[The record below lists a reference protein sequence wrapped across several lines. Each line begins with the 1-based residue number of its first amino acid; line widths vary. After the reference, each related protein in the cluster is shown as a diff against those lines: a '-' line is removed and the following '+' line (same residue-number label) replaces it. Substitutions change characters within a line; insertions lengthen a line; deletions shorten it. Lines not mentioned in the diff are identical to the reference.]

1 MIFWARQ
8 SPLEICVS
16 TERFAPYS
24 ATNIRYM
31 PRAKRPGLAADI
43 VRDGTVVAKIL
54 IPDDEPGVEH
64 DFTTVAG
71 RYYFDRHLATLPADF
86 FEESLMD
93 DDTVRACFLIDLVDA
108 TLDEGMNDLRERWV
122 SPKHRGRL

>member
-1 MIFWARQ
+1 M
-8 SPLEICVS
+8 S

-31 PRAKRPGLAADI
+31 ARAKRPGLAADI
-43 VRDGTVVAKIL
+43 VRDGSVVAHIV

-64 DFTTVAG
+64 EFTTVAA
-71 RYYFDRHLATLPADF
+71 RYYFDRFLANLPPDF

-108 TLDEGMNDLRERWV
+108 TLDQRMDDLRQRWQ

>member
-1 MIFWARQ
+1 M
-8 SPLEICVS
+8 P

-31 PRAKRPGLAADI
+31 SRAKRPGLAADI
-43 VRDGTVVAKIL
+43 VRDGQVVAHIV

-64 DFTTVAG
+64 DFTTVAAS
-71 RYYFDRHLATLPADF
+71 YYFDRHLASLPATF
-86 FEESLMD
+86 FDETLMD

-108 TLDEGMNDLRERWV
+108 TLDESMDDVRRRWV
-122 SPKHRGRL
+122 SPKHRGRM

>member
-8 SPLEICVS
+8 PPLEIRVS
-16 TERFAPYS
+16 IDRFAPYS

-31 PRAKRPGLAADI
+31 SRAKRPGLAADI
-43 VRDGTVVAKIL
+43 VRDGAVVAHIV

-71 RYYFDRHLATLPADF
+71 RYYFDQHLAGLPSDF
-86 FEESLMD
+86 FDESLVD

-108 TLDEGMNDLRERWV
+108 TLDEGMNDLRQRWT
-122 SPKHRGRL
+122 SPKHRGRV

>member
-1 MIFWARQ
+1 
-8 SPLEICVS
+8 
-16 TERFAPYS
+16 
-24 ATNIRYM
+24 M

-43 VRDGTVVAKIL
+43 VRDGIVIAHIV

-71 RYYFDRHLATLPADF
+71 RYYFDRYLANLPSDF
-86 FEESLMD
+86 FDESLMD

-108 TLDEGMNDLRERWV
+108 TLDESMDELRQRWK
-122 SPKHRGRL
+122 SPKGRGRV